1 MLSSA
6 FFDDEAEV
14 EGSASDD
21 EPEEETSRRPPS
33 GTGLFSDSED
43 SEDGSVNMTEVS
55 MHQAVENS
63 RRQWANRGVE
73 WWSSSHLLQFEEF

>member
-1 MLSSA
+1 MLASA

-21 EPEEETSRRPPS
+21 EPEEETSRGPPS

-43 SEDGSVNMTEVS
+43 SDDGSVNMTEVS
-55 MHQAVENS
+55 MHQAVDNS
-63 RRQWANRGVE
+63 RRQ
-73 WWSSSHLLQFEEF
+73 